1 LTALLSEVD
10 ATGVRLGPAPEQQE
24 AHDWTAFT
32 VPDRDGA
39 RRLELAVN
47 GITCAAC
54 MTDIERGLKFVPGV
68 KSARVNLASRRTSV
82 VYDPEA
88 IGPASILGKMAAIGY
103 PSLPFDPAL
112 AGDRRSEASRELLR
126 CMAVAGFGAM
136 NVMLMS
142 VAVWA
147 GNVTDIN
154 PETRDFFH
162 WMSALI
168 AIPAVG
174 YAARPFFRSALGA
187 LRRRAVNMDV
197 PISIGVTL
205 AMGLSLV
212 NTMTHELEAYFDSAL
227 MLLFFLLL
235 GRFLDENM
243 RRRTAVEAETLA
255 TLRAESALRMAE
267 DGTLS
272 RLPLSQVRPGD
283 RILVRAGE
291 RVPVDGKILTGR
303 SDIDM
308 SMVTGETLPARV
320 VPGSMVHAGT
330 LNGAGVL
337 TVSVTAAVEGTLM
350 AEIER
355 LIGEAQT
362 AKAGTLRLADRAAR
376 AYAPVVH
383 SSALLTAVG
392 WMIAGAGWH
401 NALIAAISV
410 LIITCPCALALAV
423 PAVQVVGA
431 GRFYRNGILL
441 NAGDAVERL
450 AKVDTIVFDKTG
462 TLTLPDPVLLNGAE
476 FDAECLATA
485 GRLARGSRHPLAHAL
500 AEAVSAEASFE
511 GVEETAGEGVSVTA
525 DGRRLRLGAL
535 EFCGVEPEIAR
546 QVREAYPIASLIAF
560 ADGIAAPRVFAF
572 GQTLKADAV
581 ETAAALRKSG
591 YRLEILSGDR
601 QAAVADIAN
610 ALDIAAWT
618 AECDPASKIE
628 RLKALKAEG
637 RKVLMVGDGINDAPS
652 LAAAHVS
659 LSPVSAVHVA
669 QAASDA
675 VFLGD
680 LLKPVPVSLEISKA
694 AYRLMMENLGIAVI
708 YNLFAVPIAVAGYVT
723 PLIAALAMSGSSMI
737 VTLNAL
743 RLRRVAEPPEIR
755 PLQSED
761 GEPVGEAR

>member
-1 LTALLSEVD
+1 MTAVLSE
-10 ATGVRLGPAPEQQE
+10 GLAPELPAAASQRE
-24 AHDWTAFT
+24 EHDWTAFT
-32 VPDRDGA
+32 VADKDGA
-39 RRLELAVN
+39 RRLELAVS

-82 VYDPEA
+82 VYDPEV
-88 IGPASILGKMAAIGY
+88 IGPVAVLDRMAAIGY
-103 PSLPFDPAL
+103 PSHPFDPAL

-147 GNVTDIN
+147 GNVTDIT

-174 YAARPFFRSALGA
+174 YAARPFFRSAFGA
-187 LRRRAVNMDV
+187 LKRRSVNMDV

-212 NTMTHELEAYFDSAL
+212 NTMLHELEAYFDSAL

-255 TLRAESALRMAE
+255 TLRAESAVRIAE

-272 RLPLSQVRPGD
+272 RLPLSQVKPGD

-291 RVPVDGKILTGR
+291 RVPVDGKVLSGR

-320 VPGSMVHAGT
+320 STGSMVHAGT

-401 NALIAAISV
+401 NALINAIAV

-476 FDAECLATA
+476 FDAQCLDVA

-500 AEAVSAEASFE
+500 AEAVAAGASFE
-511 GVEETAGEGVSVTA
+511 GIEETPGEGVAVTQE
-525 DGRRLRLGAL
+525 GRRLRLGSL
-535 EFCGVEPEIAR
+535 EFCGVDHDAAQR
-546 QVREAYPIASLIAF
+546 VRTDYPTASLIAF
-560 ADGIAAPRVFAF
+560 ADGSEPPRVFAF

-581 ETAAALRKSG
+581 ETAESLRKSG

-601 QAAVADIAN
+601 EAAVADIAR
-610 ALDIAAWT
+610 ALDIAAWK

-680 LLKPVPVSLEISKA
+680 LLKPVTVSLEISKA

-755 PLQSED
+755 PLQSAD
-761 GEPVGEAR
+761 GETVGEAG